1 MPKNSSYGQSLIN
14 FSRMINKK
22 NLQFFIPFSLVKIRA
37 QYIASVENVKTELGL
52 FIDSVALRAGQTRWE
67 TGSAGERNE
76 QTATDTGGAR
86 VERYMLLKN
95 AGDSSLVF
103 KIILA
108 Y

>member
-1 MPKNSSYGQSLIN
+1 MKKFTV
-14 FSRMINKK
+14 FS
-22 NLQFFIPFSLVKIRA
+22 PFSLVKIKA

-67 TGSAGERNE
+67 TGSVGERKE
-76 QTATDTGGAR
+76 QTTTDTGGAR
-86 VERYMLLKN
+86 VKRNMVLKN

-103 KIILA
+103 QIILA

>member
-1 MPKNSSYGQSLIN
+1 MKKFTV
-14 FSRMINKK
+14 FS
-22 NLQFFIPFSLVKIRA
+22 PFSLVKIKA

-67 TGSAGERNE
+67 KRNM
-76 QTATDTGGAR
+76 
-86 VERYMLLKN
+86 VLKN

-103 KIILA
+103 QIILA